1 MNNDVK
7 TNIFYGKVRAINSSD
22 GMFNLLTML
31 PDKTD
36 VNIKTE
42 QTNTDIKIGYIY
54 KMKVVRN
61 ANSERNVY
69 YLTEYEQVSKLDN
82 LDEMNMAYRMFD
94 SSCPYDLEELR
105 TRINVYVESI
115 ENEVI
120 YDITKALLEVNE
132 KEFYIY
138 PAAQRFHHNYVGGLA
153 YHTLGM
159 LDLADSFLA
168 NYPYL
173 DKDYLYA
180 GIILHDMGKVKEF
193 SGVENT
199 EYLVEGQLL
208 GHLVIG
214 GLEID
219 RKALE
224 LGYQDKEEVM
234 LLKHM
239 VISHHGQPMF
249 GAARKPQTPEATL
262 LWYIDTLDSKFRVLG
277 EVMDKVEPGKFSDQV
292 AVMDKVK
299 FYKKK

>member
-1 MNNDVK
+1 MSELI
-7 TNIFYGKVRAINSSD
+7 TNIFYGRIRAINSSD
-22 GMFNLLTML
+22 GMFNLLTTL

-42 QTNTDIKIGYIY
+42 QKNTDIKIGYIY
-54 KMKVVRN
+54 KMKVVKN
-61 ANSERNVY
+61 TNSERNVY
-69 YLTEYEQVSKLDN
+69 YLVEHEQVSKMEN
-82 LDEMNMAYRMFD
+82 IEEMNMAYRLFD
-94 SSCPYDLEELR
+94 TTCPYDLEELR

-115 ENEVI
+115 DNEII
-120 YDITKALLEVNE
+120 YNITKALLDENE
-132 KEFYIY
+132 KAFYIF

-168 NYPYL
+168 NYSYL

-199 EYLVEGQLL
+199 EYKVEGQLL

-224 LGYQDKEEVM
+224 LGYQDTEEAM

-239 VISHHGQPMF
+239 VISHHGQPIY

-277 EVMDKVEPGKFSDQV
+277 EVMAKVEPGTFSDQV